1 MGVWNAALAVGDDA
15 HKNVSSVTA
24 SLKLEAR
31 LIAEEPDVV
40 ASNVSERHGS
50 INDSN
55 SLGIVDHS
63 DLVAARRKVRKRKA
77 GWWLVYLK
85 WP

>member
-1 MGVWNAALAVGDDA
+1 MGVGNAALAVGDDA

-50 INDSN
+50 INDGN

-63 DLVAARRKVRKRKA
+63 DLVATRKE
-77 GWWLVYLK
+77 LK
-85 WP
+85 EIMEWRESFLT